1 MAHIIRFAALLLM
14 IIVLAGC
21 GERTAAPT
29 ITDSPLR
36 STIGVAEDCPRPA
49 LENWLQRSSN
59 LTQEFSE
66 LVNNNVAIQQSQALG
81 VLDQIA
87 TIRAAF
93 IAARAPQCA
102 LQHAIALGRATD
114 LAAAYFDAYWR
125 GAATDV
131 VGSITLINSA
141 IDEARALEQVLLSL
155 YDTLP

>member
-14 IIVLAGC
+14 ITLLAGC

-29 ITDSPLR
+29 VTDAPSR
-36 STIGVAEDCPRPA
+36 ATIGVAEDCPRSA

-59 LTQEFSE
+59 LTQEFAD
-66 LVNNNVAIQQSQALG
+66 LVNNNIAIQPSLALG
-81 VLDQIA
+81 VLDQISS
-87 TIRAAF
+87 IRAAL

-102 LQHAIALGRATD
+102 MQHAIALGRATD
-114 LAAAYFDAYWR
+114 LAAAYFDAYRR
-125 GAATDV
+125 GEATDV

-155 YDTLP
+155 HDTLP

>member
-1 MAHIIRFAALLLM
+1 MAHLIRFAALLLLVT
-14 IIVLAGC
+14 VLAGC

-36 STIGVAEDCPRPA
+36 ATIGAPEDCPRPA

-59 LTQEFSE
+59 LTQEFSD
-66 LVNNNVAIQQSQALG
+66 LVNNNIAIQPSQALG

-87 TIRAAF
+87 SIRAAF

-114 LAAAYFDAYWR
+114 IAAAYFDAYRR
-125 GAATDV
+125 GEATDAV
-131 VGSITLINSA
+131 SSITLINSA